1 MLIEVTEDENVVF
14 KLTVPAVTNELAEIG
29 PLTASVKSPVEANLS
44 KVIAVTVAA
53 VANEA

>member
-14 KLTVPAVTNELAEIG
+14 KLTVPAVTIVEAEIG

-53 VANEA
+53 EAVYE